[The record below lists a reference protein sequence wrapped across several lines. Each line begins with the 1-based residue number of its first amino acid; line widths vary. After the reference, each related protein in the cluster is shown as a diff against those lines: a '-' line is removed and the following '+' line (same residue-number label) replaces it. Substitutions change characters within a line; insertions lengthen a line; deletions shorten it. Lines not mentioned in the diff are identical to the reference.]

1 MWESKNFK
9 ENRGIIEY
17 YVEYCKFDKYFEGM
31 MSMRG
36 ISLKFKGKII
46 LMISSLLLF
55 LAVVILL
62 DVYYSVNN
70 MVGENAD
77 KQIESSAMSGFRLL
91 DNTYPGDWQVE
102 GDKLLKGQKVINDK
116 YEVVDAIKKDTGS
129 ISTIFLNDTRVA
141 TNVMV
146 NDKRA
151 TGTKMSA
158 EVADVVLKQGKTYVG
173 EATVTNVLYQTK
185 YIPLKDPNGK
195 VVGAFFVGVE
205 KGSMVAQ
212 VTNIILSI
220 AIFSLIAIII
230 GIILAVLL
238 VRGISKNIDKIKNS
252 LREISAGDLT
262 NTCQVTSKDEIKEIA
277 DGLNSTVENI
287 KAMIRNVR
295 NEATNIEEAVDTVAK
310 NVDGLNSSLE
320 DVSASTEEL
329 SAGMEETAASAEEMT
344 ATVQEIEKTVESLAK
359 SAQSGAM
366 EVLKISKRAID
377 TKQTVNEAQKKAVEL
392 FLGTKEELEIAIENS
407 KVVNQI
413 SVLSES
419 IMQITS
425 QTNLLALN
433 AAIEAARAGEAGRGF
448 SVVSEEI
455 RKLAEQSKDT
465 VLKIQDITVK
475 VIGSV
480 NALSISSNKLL
491 EFMSAD
497 VSDDYNTMLNVAD
510 KYSEDAKFVDDL
522 VTEFSSASEVILAS
536 MQQVF
541 MTIDEVSKA
550 AYQGAGAT
558 TDIAQK
564 TTDITLESNGI
575 LELTEKS
582 KDSSEKLHQEISKF
596 KI

>member
-1 MWESKNFK
+1 
-9 ENRGIIEY
+9 
-17 YVEYCKFDKYFEGM
+17 
-31 MSMRG
+31 
-36 ISLKFKGKII
+36 
-46 LMISSLLLF
+46 
-55 LAVVILL
+55 
-62 DVYYSVNN
+62 
-70 MVGENAD
+70 
-77 KQIESSAMSGFRLL
+77 
-91 DNTYPGDWQVE
+91 
-102 GDKLLKGQKVINDK
+102 
-116 YEVVDAIKKDTGS
+116 
-129 ISTIFLNDTRVA
+129 
-141 TNVMV
+141 
-146 NDKRA
+146 
-151 TGTKMSA
+151 
-158 EVADVVLKQGKTYVG
+158 
-173 EATVTNVLYQTK
+173 
-185 YIPLKDPNGK
+185 
-195 VVGAFFVGVE
+195 
-205 KGSMVAQ
+205 
-212 VTNIILSI
+212 
-220 AIFSLIAIII
+220 
-230 GIILAVLL
+230 
-238 VRGISKNIDKIKNS
+238 
-252 LREISAGDLT
+252 
-262 NTCQVTSKDEIKEIA
+262 
-277 DGLNSTVENI
+277 
-287 KAMIRNVR
+287 
-295 NEATNIEEAVDTVAK
+295 VDTVAK

>member
-1 MWESKNFK
+1 VK
-9 ENRGIIEY
+9 
-17 YVEYCKFDKYFEGM
+17 
-31 MSMRG
+31 G

-70 MVGENAD
+70 MVRENAG

-91 DNTYPGDWQVE
+91 DKLHPGDWRAE
-102 GDKLLKGQKVINDK
+102 GDKLFKGEKVLNDDV
-116 YEVVDAIKKDTGS
+116 ELVDAIKTDTGS

-141 TNVMV
+141 TNVMT
-146 NDKRA
+146 NEKRA
-151 TGTKMSA
+151 IGTKMSV
-158 EVADVVLKQGKTYVG
+158 EVADVVLKQGKTYAG
-173 EATVTNVLYQTK
+173 EAIVTGILYQTK
-185 YIPLKDPNGK
+185 YIPIKDSTGK
-195 VVGAFFVGVE
+195 VIGAFFVGVE
-205 KGSMVAQ
+205 KGSMGLQ
-212 VTNIILSI
+212 VKEIITSI
-220 AIFSLIAIII
+220 AVFSLVAIII

-238 VRGISKNIDKIKNS
+238 VRGISKNIDKIQTS

-262 NTCQVTSKDEIKEIA
+262 KTCDVTSKDEIKEIA

-295 NEATNIEEAVDTVAK
+295 NEATNIEEVVDHVAE
-310 NVDGLNSSLE
+310 NVDGLNASLE

-329 SAGMEETAASAEEMT
+329 SAGMEETAASAQEMT
-344 ATVQEIEKTVESLAK
+344 ATAQEIEKTVESLAK
-359 SAQSGAM
+359 SAQTGAI

-377 TKQTVNEAQKKAVEL
+377 TKQTVNEAQRKTTEI

-413 SVLSES
+413 SVLSDS
-419 IMQITS
+419 IMQITA

-465 VLKIQDITVK
+465 VIQIQDITVK

-480 NALSISSNKLL
+480 NALSDSSNKLL
-491 EFMSAD
+491 QFMSAD
-497 VSDDYNTMLNVAD
+497 VGDDYKTMLDVAD
-510 KYSEDAKFVDDL
+510 KYNDDAKFVDDL
-522 VTEFSSASEVILAS
+522 VAEFSSASEEILAS

-541 MTIDEVSKA
+541 ITIDEVSKA
-550 AYQGAGAT
+550 AYEGAGGT

-564 TTDITLESNGI
+564 ATDITLKSNGI
-575 LELTEKS
+575 LELAKKS
-582 KDSSEKLHQEISKF
+582 KDSSEKLQEEISKF
-596 KI
+596 KF